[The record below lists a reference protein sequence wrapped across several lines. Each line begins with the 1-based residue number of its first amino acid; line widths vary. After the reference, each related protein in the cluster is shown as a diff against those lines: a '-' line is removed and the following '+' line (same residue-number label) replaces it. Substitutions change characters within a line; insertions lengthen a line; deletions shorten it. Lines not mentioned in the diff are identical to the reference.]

1 MGQMSFQL
9 WKGPMY
15 GQPTVMLS
23 FPRPSCWAKTPL
35 RLSSEVI
42 AWVPLRPHPLMST
55 FVDRPADGCSGNGR
69 CDASKKCASPNLR
82 SKETAGVESI
92 LVAAAAV
99 DVGVGEGSRVFTY
112 GILALGPYSTCPR
125 FAPPCSLASQP
136 AWVRGGGDKSK
147 DHFLLYRTT
156 KAHRLKKFRPAWQNA
171 LVLGLCGGGSRLA
184 KH

>member
-1 MGQMSFQL
+1 MGSCASSGCGWNRMGQMSFQL

-136 AWVRGGGDKSK
+136 AWVRGGGINP
-147 DHFLLYRTT
+147 RTIFYSIVQRRHT
-156 KAHRLKKFRPAWQNA
+156 D
-171 LVLGLCGGGSRLA
+171 
-184 KH
+184 

>member
-99 DVGVGEGSRVFTY
+99 DVGIKQGKTVVVVGDVPGFYVNRC
-112 GILALGPYSTCPR
+112 LGPTI
-125 FAPPCSLASQP
+125 AET
-136 AWVRGGGDKSK
+136 V
-147 DHFLLYRTT
+147 
-156 KAHRLKKFRPAWQNA
+156 A
-171 LVLGLCGGGSRLA
+171 LVQQGADPMKLNKALTDFGYPVSSS
-184 KH
+184 